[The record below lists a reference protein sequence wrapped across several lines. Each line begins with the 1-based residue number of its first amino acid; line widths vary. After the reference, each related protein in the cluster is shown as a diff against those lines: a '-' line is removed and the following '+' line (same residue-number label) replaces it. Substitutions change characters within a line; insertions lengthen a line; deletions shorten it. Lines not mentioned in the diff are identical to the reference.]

1 MQLAEFIHCNRA
13 IGVIVERARTAVR
26 GCANIVIEGA
36 SGTGKTAL
44 ARYLTGAC
52 GGDAELVPV
61 YCAANE
67 HPGKDC
73 ALAGEDNVTL
83 LLHEVA
89 ELSAPAQAE
98 LAMALRGGH
107 RGQIITTSSRSLREA
122 TLAGA
127 FREDLFY
134 HLAVVTVSLPSL
146 TARPEDIPLLAR
158 HFAAHFAGLH
168 GLAARPLSAD
178 AVKALQEYHWPGNVR
193 ELENVMHSAVLFAAG
208 DEIRSEDIR
217 MSADRPAREDSV
229 SAALVGRTVA
239 EVERDLIL
247 ETLRHC
253 DGNRTQAAEILGIS
267 VRTLRNKIRQYNDQG
282 AQAAPF
288 SHAA

>member
-13 IGVIVERARTAVR
+13 IADIVEQARTAVR
-26 GCANIVIEGA
+26 GCASIVIEGA

-67 HPGKDC
+67 HPAKDC
-73 ALAGEDNVTL
+73 AATDKDNATL
-83 LLHEVA
+83 LLQEVA
-89 ELSAPAQAE
+89 ELCAPAQAE
-98 LAMALRGGH
+98 LAMALRGRP
-107 RGQIITTSSRSLREA
+107 RGQIISTSSRSLREA

-134 HLAVVTVSLPSL
+134 HLAVVTVSLPAL
-146 TARPEDIPLLAR
+146 EARPEDIPMLAR
-158 HFAAHFAGLH
+158 HFAGHFANLH
-168 GLAARPLSAD
+168 RLVARRLSAD
-178 AVKALQEYHWPGNVR
+178 AIRTLQNYHWPGNVR
-193 ELENVMHSAVLFAAG
+193 ELENVVHSAVLFAAG
-208 DEIRSEDIR
+208 DEIRSEDINL
-217 MSADRPAREDSV
+217 SADRPAREDSV

-247 ETLRHC
+247 QTLRHC

-267 VRTLRNKIRQYNDQG
+267 VRTLRNKIRQYNDHG
-282 AQAAPF
+282 ADVAAF
-288 SHAA
+288 SRAA